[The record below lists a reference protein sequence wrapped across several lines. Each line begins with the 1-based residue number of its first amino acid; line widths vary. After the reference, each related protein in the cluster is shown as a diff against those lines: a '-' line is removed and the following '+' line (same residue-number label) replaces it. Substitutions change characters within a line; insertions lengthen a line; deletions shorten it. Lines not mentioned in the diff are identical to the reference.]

1 MPGYYPLT
9 IAVGEGDQ
17 EEPFM
22 EHTWEM
28 QCRSIRAIALA
39 GGAEATTSWQFG
51 HDYARTMETT
61 GYDYQYL
68 DEAKMAL
75 EENHPFFSGLNCPND
90 YLPPITNDY
99 YDYYD

>member
-22 EHTWEM
+22 EHTWAM

-39 GGAEATTSWQFG
+39 GGAEATTSW
-51 HDYARTMETT
+51 
-61 GYDYQYL
+61 
-68 DEAKMAL
+68 
-75 EENHPFFSGLNCPND
+75 
-90 YLPPITNDY
+90 
-99 YDYYD
+99 